1 MIGRGSLE
9 TGVIK
14 MSQTEQTDTA
24 RCYQVEDQ
32 PKDAETRND
41 PAFEIVEVN
50 LATGETIVVIQK
62 GIIGALANQLKNTS
76 NRRKG
81 SSILRKL
88 GYVLSEC
95 GDLQYSGNTEETDL
109 DPEIIKNKS
118 ED

>member
-1 MIGRGSLE
+1 MIGRGSLKM
-9 TGVIK
+9 GVIK

-32 PKDAETRND
+32 PKDVETRND
-41 PAFEIVEVN
+41 PAFEIIEVN
-50 LATGETIVVIQK
+50 VETGETVVVIQK

-95 GDLQYSGNTEETDL
+95 GDKQYGGSTGESDK
-109 DPEIIKNKS
+109 DKS